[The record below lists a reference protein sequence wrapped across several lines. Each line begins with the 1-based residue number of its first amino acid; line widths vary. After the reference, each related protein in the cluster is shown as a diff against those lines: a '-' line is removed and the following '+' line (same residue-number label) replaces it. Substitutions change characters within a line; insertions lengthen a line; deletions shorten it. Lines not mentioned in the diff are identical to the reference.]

1 MRPLAFIAMV
11 LGSAAATAAG
21 AQTLAS
27 RSLAVSSLL
36 GEPITPQVSITAL
49 NQAAFAPRT
58 GAPAIVAAD
67 DGIVR
72 ALDREAY
79 ATGLGPVVWTSN
91 ELRLSRPSLTG
102 PVDTLRVSVGGALR
116 TPGGLPLNLEHSPFQ
131 ADAYDV
137 SLIRAWP
144 GALRYDAA
152 AFNLDVSPHAGFGMT
167 SDGSSAE
174 AGATLRLSQRVSN
187 ATAERLRDLGVRDG
201 ATFGGQGRWY
211 LFAAASGRAV
221 GLNML
226 RNDLSNGWDRAGWT
240 TDPTSSLVG
249 DAQLG
254 VGWRKGDLQTSLGY
268 VHREMKGAH
277 MLWGQDTRQDS
288 MVAFSLSIRPG
299 R

>member
-1 MRPLAFIAMV
+1 MRPLAFLAMV

-21 AQTLAS
+21 AQ
-27 RSLAVSSLL
+27 SLAVNSLL
-36 GEPITPQVSITAL
+36 GEPTASTISIAAL

-58 GAPAIVAAD
+58 GAPAVVAAD
-67 DGIVR
+67 DDGIARV
-72 ALDREAY
+72 LDRETY
-79 ATGLGPVVWTSN
+79 APGLGPVVWTSN

-102 PVDTLRVSVGGALR
+102 PVDTLRVSVGGAQR
-116 TPGGLPLNLEHSPFQ
+116 TPGGLPLNLGRSPFQ

-144 GALRYDAA
+144 AALRYDAA

-167 SDGSSAE
+167 SDGGSAE

-201 ATFGGQGRWY
+201 AALGGQGRWY

-226 RNDLSNGWDRAGWT
+226 RNDLTNGWDRAGWT

-249 DAQLG
+249 DAQVG

-277 MLWGQDTRQDS
+277 MIWGQDTRQDS